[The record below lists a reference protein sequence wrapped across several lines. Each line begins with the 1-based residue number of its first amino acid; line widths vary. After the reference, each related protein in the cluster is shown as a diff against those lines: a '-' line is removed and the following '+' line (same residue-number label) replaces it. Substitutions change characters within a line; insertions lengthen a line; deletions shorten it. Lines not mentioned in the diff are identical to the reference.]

1 MANQQLSQAC
11 LSEGFSIARKVMA
24 DAVTFYLANGGP
36 AVARAHVESLANELK
51 FYDDCTDAY
60 REALAMISRAERQE
74 QQRAEERNQQQL
86 MMTLMG
92 VMQSGKNDSPSAPA
106 KDDKEAAP
114 ILPPKLSTDKALLIW
129 QRLQQAGLIDEH
141 YQPVGLSRAKMAV
154 IADEVMTL
162 LADENEKLMGI
173 SDRWKHF
180 ETLWKKKNLR
190 TDHYRNINE
199 GKLTDFKKEIQSLLA
214 DIQ

>member
-60 REALAMISRAERQE
+60 REALAMISLAERQE
-74 QQRAEERNQQQL
+74 QQRAEERNQQQQQHL

-92 VMQSGKNDSPSAPA
+92 VMQSGKKGSPSAPA
-106 KDDKEAAP
+106 KGERPKGPAM
-114 ILPPKLSTDKALLIW
+114 LPPKLSTDKALLIW

-141 YQPVGLSRAKMAV
+141 YQPVGLSRTDAA
-154 IADEVMTL
+154 L
-162 LADENEKLMGI
+162 LADEMAMLLHI
-173 SDRWKHF
+173 SDKWKTF
-180 ETLWKKKNLR
+180 ESLWHRKYMRADYNEALYLKKTPEFRK
-190 TDHYRNINE
+190 
-199 GKLTDFKKEIQSLLA
+199 KLKILFA